1 MRLPAWTRHLWP
13 VTYALTAL
21 VLLRRALPARAL
33 VGNDH
38 AETLQRLGV
47 HLQVQRWIA
56 GDAAWFNADLAGFP
70 EGHALWPSSLLLD
83 LVQAPLTWALGPVQG
98 QTLLCVGLLVL
109 AGVGGWRLARVVGA
123 SRGGAWVAGLA
134 VQLSPYVL
142 TNFADCIFEVSSVG
156 VGCLAA
162 AGCVRA
168 IREPGWPRL
177 VAAGAGVL
185 ALGLVSPYLTI
196 YLVIACA
203 LALPVGLA
211 MDRTRWR
218 RWAGLAAAGALGAGL
233 AAAPVAVV
241 EADGRLGQ
249 DFVGG
254 YDLHPSA
261 LVDPTTGGLVKHHHA
276 PTRSGAKRPQS
287 ATPKGP
293 PPKWVNGLRRF
304 PGGLSVVLLSLLALG
319 VKEARPWA
327 ALAIAWWIGGP
338 SPGRVLDQW
347 NPPFAWTITQLPL
360 GAVLGNA
367 GRLVVGF
374 VVAGAV
380 AGGVAISRWKWAP
393 VFGVLPL
400 LELWIGR
407 PDLAL
412 PATPVPGDAAV
423 LRQIDGPFLTFPCG
437 RAPLW
442 QPSVTNGEE
451 LYYAGVAGQPT
462 GYHLFGRM
470 SETEHHALLVLSR
483 AADWPVGRD
492 AAVSGPVPWAPGGY
506 EYVVVLSD
514 RLPESNRIA
523 VQAALIT
530 RAELVVEGPT
540 MTLWRLDP

>member
-13 VTYALTAL
+13 WTYVLSAL
-21 VLLRRALPARAL
+21 VLLRRALPARML

-38 AETLQRLGV
+38 AETLQRLGI
-47 HLQVQRWIA
+47 HLQVQRWIT
-56 GDAAWFNADLAGFP
+56 GDAPWFTADLAGFP
-70 EGHALWPSSLLLD
+70 DGYALWPSSLLID

-98 QTLLCVGLLVL
+98 QTVVCVGLLSL
-109 AGVGGWRLARVVGA
+109 AGIGAWRLARVVGA
-123 SRGGAWVAGLA
+123 SHGGAWVAGLA

-142 TNFADCIFEVSSVG
+142 TNFADSIFEVSTVG

-168 IREPGWPRL
+168 IREPGWQRL
-177 VAAGAGVL
+177 AAAGGGVL
-185 ALGLVSPYLTI
+185 ALGLISPYLTI
-196 YLVIACA
+196 YLVFACA
-203 LALPVGLA
+203 MALPAGLA

-218 RWAGLAAAGALGAGL
+218 RWAGLAGAGALGAAL
-233 AAAPVAVV
+233 AAAPAVWI
-241 EADGRLGQ
+241 DDDRLGS

-261 LVDPTTGGLVKHHHA
+261 LVDPVTGDVVKHHHA
-276 PTRSGAKRPQS
+276 PTRRGAARPQTS
-287 ATPKGP
+287 APKGP
-293 PPKWVNGLRRF
+293 PPKWLNGLRRF
-304 PGGLSVVLLSLLALG
+304 PGGLSIVLLALLSLG
-319 VKEARPWA
+319 IKEARPWA

-338 SPGRVLDQW
+338 SPGRLLDQW
-347 NPPFAWTITQLPL
+347 NPPLAWTISQLPL
-360 GAVLGNA
+360 GSVLGNA

-380 AGGVAISRWKWAP
+380 AGGVAISRWRWAP

-412 PATPVPGDAAV
+412 PATPAPGDRAV
-423 LRQIDGPFLTFPCG
+423 LSQIDGPFLTFPCG

-442 QPSVTNGEE
+442 QPSVTNGEA

-462 GYHLFGRM
+462 GYNLFGHM
-470 SETEHHALLVLSR
+470 TATEQRALLFLSQ

-492 AAVSGPVPWAPGGY
+492 AVIKGPVQWEPGGY

-514 RLPESNRIA
+514 RLSEPNRIA
-523 VQAALIT
+523 AQAALIT
-530 RAELVVEGPT
+530 RGELVVEGPT
-540 MTLWRLDP
+540 MTLWRLHD